1 MDSVLQEL
9 IDIAAA
15 EFKVDAS
22 TLSGASTPDDVKG
35 WDSESQLRLTMAT
48 EDSFGVSFDIED
60 FEKITSLNALA
71 EMIAQK
77 RAVLR

>member
-1 MDSVLQEL
+1 MDSTLQTL

-15 EFKVDAS
+15 EFQADAS
-22 TLSGASTPDDVKG
+22 TLSGASTPDDVEG

-48 EDSFGVSFDIED
+48 EDRFGVSFDIED

-77 RAVLR
+77 RAASR

>member
-1 MDSVLQEL
+1 MDSTLQTL

-15 EFKVDAS
+15 EFRADAS
-22 TLSGASTPDDVKG
+22 ALSGASTPDDVAG
-35 WDSESQLRLTMAT
+35 WDSESQLRLTMAA
-48 EDSFGVSFDIED
+48 EDHFGVSFDIED

-77 RAVLR
+77 RAASR